1 MTTAADT
8 PHVIVDPLTGRIDT
22 GVEGFY
28 DTDNAL
34 VKIEDQALN
43 FDENEDDGDDAIFG
57 GIGDDWLVG
66 GTGDDHMYGG
76 LGNDILNADDNLNTN
91 GGLNDVADVDSG
103 SDIAFGGGGRDML
116 IGNSGADRLIDWLG
130 EFDNFVVPFK
140 PFGAFT
146 INRGPTPAMVEFL
159 FALAESDGS
168 DKTRI
173 GGNFTDSDSEI
184 GLVTSKDPLWGE
196 QHGAPDGD
204 QPGNGKGKKDTR

>member
-1 MTTAADT
+1 
-8 PHVIVDPLTGRIDT
+8 
-22 GVEGFY
+22 
-28 DTDNAL
+28 
-34 VKIEDQALN
+34 
-43 FDENEDDGDDAIFG
+43 
-57 GIGDDWLVG
+57 
-66 GTGDDHMYGG
+66 MYGG

-91 GGLNDVADVDSG
+91 GGLNNEADLNSG
-103 SDIAFGGGGRDML
+103 SDIAFSGGGTDML

-130 EFDNFVVPFK
+130 EHDNFVVPFK
-140 PFGAFT
+140 PFGNAT
-146 INRGPTPAMVEFL
+146 IIRMPAPALVEFL

-184 GLVTSKDPLWGE
+184 GLVTSSDPLWGE